1 MAEENVRKKN
11 ENKPKDEFGWDEAPV
26 SIHQDHP
33 SSVNLKLIRQLEN
46 FFQTKYEPAPLT
58 ARQKAEKM
66 LAEELAQIEEEK
78 LKQEEERMK
87 LEEEKR
93 IEEEK
98 LKKQEIIIRQTQM
111 DF

>member
-1 MAEENVRKKN
+1 MILVFIALNPSLTISFQAKN
-11 ENKPKDEFGWDEAPV
+11 
-26 SIHQDHP
+26 
-33 SSVNLKLIRQLEN
+33 
-46 FFQTKYEPAPLT
+46 EPAPLT
-58 ARQKAEKM
+58 ARQKAERM

-98 LKKQEIIIRQTQM
+98 LKKWV
-111 DF
+111 

>member
-1 MAEENVRKKN
+1 MSKWLY
-11 ENKPKDEFGWDEAPV
+11 KDYIFQA
-26 SIHQDHP
+26 
-33 SSVNLKLIRQLEN
+33 KL
-46 FFQTKYEPAPLT
+46 EPPPLT

-98 LKKQEIIIRQTQM
+98 LKK
-111 DF
+111 

>member
-26 SIHQDHP
+26 SIRESESP
-33 SSVNLKLIRQLEN
+33 TLIWFFL
-46 FFQTKYEPAPLT
+46 FQTKNEPAPLT

-98 LKKQEIIIRQTQM
+98 LKK
-111 DF
+111 

>member
-26 SIHQDHP
+26 SIRD
-33 SSVNLKLIRQLEN
+33 SESRTV
-46 FFQTKYEPAPLT
+46 FDCWFQTKFEPAPLT

-98 LKKQEIIIRQTQM
+98 LKK
-111 DF
+111 